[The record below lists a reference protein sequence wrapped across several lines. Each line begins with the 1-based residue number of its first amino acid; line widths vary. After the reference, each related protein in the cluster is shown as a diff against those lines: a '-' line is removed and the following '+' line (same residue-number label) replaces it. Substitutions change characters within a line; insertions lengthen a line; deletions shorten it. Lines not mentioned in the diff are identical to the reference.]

1 MEEGNAGAT
10 DGYRDR
16 ANDTKDRVM
25 YRDNA

>member
-10 DGYRDR
+10 NGSKDR

-25 YRDNA
+25 DRDKA